1 MSGDR
6 AGAETAFRAVT
17 GSRADLAAYWLS
29 WLNQR
34 G

>member
-1 MSGDR
+1 MSGNR
-6 AGAETAFRAVT
+6 AEAEAAFRAVS
-17 GSRADLAAYWLS
+17 GSRADLAGYWLS